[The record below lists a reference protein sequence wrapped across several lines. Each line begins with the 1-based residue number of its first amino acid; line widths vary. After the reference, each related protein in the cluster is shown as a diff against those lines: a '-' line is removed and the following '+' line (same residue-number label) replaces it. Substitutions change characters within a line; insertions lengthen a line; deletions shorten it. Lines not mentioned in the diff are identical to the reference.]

1 MKIFGPIILLN
12 LSSSAA
18 FTLSPQSKCSPAS
31 PLHMSTKNTNDHKLA
46 TELPTRRDSI
56 ATLLTSAIAFAT
68 TTTTVLTPTPSYARE
83 ALPEYLSEPTDAF
96 KESERQR
103 DEFRRKQ
110 LLVKKQFN
118 DAFARLTFDS
128 TTEDQI
134 RGDLEDLKSLI
145 IKTGGLP
152 TGIKKEEMVKIIRA
166 KKAKGFWPT
175 SVEYAYQALIR
186 ELAYQQS
193 PNKDKDVS
201 NPL

>member
-1 MKIFGPIILLN
+1 M
-12 LSSSAA
+12 
-18 FTLSPQSKCSPAS
+18 
-31 PLHMSTKNTNDHKLA
+31 
-46 TELPTRRDSI
+46 
-56 ATLLTSAIAFAT
+56 
-68 TTTTVLTPTPSYARE
+68 
-83 ALPEYLSEPTDAF
+83 
-96 KESERQR
+96 
-103 DEFRRKQ
+103 
-110 LLVKKQFN
+110 VKKQFN
-118 DAFARLTFDS
+118 DAFAKLTFDS

-152 TGIKKEEMVKIIRA
+152 VGIKKDELVKIIRA

>member
-1 MKIFGPIILLN
+1 MKIFGPIVLLN
-12 LSSSAA
+12 LNLGSAAA
-18 FTLSPQSKCSPAS
+18 FTLSPQHGQSKCPPLQSLSPKTTDVPS
-31 PLHMSTKNTNDHKLA
+31 
-46 TELPTRRDSI
+46 RRESI
-56 ATLLTSAIAFAT
+56 ARLVTSTIAAT
-68 TTTTVLTPTPSYARE
+68 TALTTLTHPTPSSARE

-118 DAFARLTFDS
+118 DSFAKLTFDS
-128 TTEDQI
+128 TTEEQI
-134 RGDLEDLKSLI
+134 RGDLEDLKQLI
-145 IKTGGLP
+145 ITTGGLP
-152 TGIKKEEMVKIIRA
+152 TGIKKEDMVKIIRA

>member
-1 MKIFGPIILLN
+1 
-12 LSSSAA
+12 
-18 FTLSPQSKCSPAS
+18 
-31 PLHMSTKNTNDHKLA
+31 MSTNDHHNEV
-46 TELPTRRDSI
+46 TELPSRRESI
-56 ATLLTSAIAFAT
+56 TTIVTTAIAFAT
-68 TTTTVLTPTPSYARE
+68 TTATLTAPSYARE
-83 ALPEYLSEPTDAF
+83 PSPEYLSEPTEAF

-110 LLVKKQFN
+110 LVLKKEFN

-134 RGDLEDLKSLI
+134 RGDIESIKALI

-152 TGIKKEEMVKIIRA
+152 AGIKKEEMVKIIRA

-175 SVEYAYQALIR
+175 SVEYEYQALIR

-193 PNKDKDVS
+193 PNKDKDVA

>member
-1 MKIFGPIILLN
+1 MKIFGPIVLLN
-12 LSSSAA
+12 LSTSAA
-18 FTLSPQSKCSPAS
+18 FTLSPQTKCSPTS
-31 PLHMSTKNTNDHKLA
+31 PLHMSTKNTNDD
-46 TELPTRRDSI
+46 LPSRRDSI
-56 ATLLTSAIAFAT
+56 ATLITSAIAFAT
-68 TTTTVLTPTPSYARE
+68 TTTVAPSSSYARE

-110 LLVKKQFN
+110 LVVKKQFN
-118 DAFARLTFDS
+118 DAFAKLTFDS

-152 TGIKKEEMVKIIRA
+152 VGIKKDELVKIIRA

>member
-1 MKIFGPIILLN
+1 MKIFVPIVLLN
-12 LSSSAA
+12 LGSGAA
-18 FTLSPQSKCSPAS
+18 FTLSPPQRQPKCA
-31 PLHMSTKNTNDHKLA
+31 PLHMSPPTDPT
-46 TELPTRRDSI
+46 TRRESL
-56 ATLLTSAIAFAT
+56 ASLLTSAIA
-68 TTTTVLTPTPSYARE
+68 LTAAGTGLSSPAPSSARE

-118 DAFARLTFDS
+118 DSFAKITFDS
-128 TTEDQI
+128 NTEDEI
-134 RGDLEDLKSLI
+134 RGDLENLKQLI
-145 IKTGGLP
+145 ITTGGLP
-152 TGIKKEEMVKIIRA
+152 IGIKKEDMVKIIRA

>member
-1 MKIFGPIILLN
+1 MKVYVPIILLN
-12 LSSSAA
+12 LGTCTA
-18 FTLSPQSKCSPAS
+18 FTLTPQIKCNPLSG
-31 PLHMSTKNTNDHKLA
+31 LHMSSQHVDENEVNEFT
-46 TELPTRRDSI
+46 TRRQSI
-56 ATLLTSAIAFAT
+56 AALVTSTIAFAT
-68 TTTTVLTPTPSYARE
+68 AVSPSEARE
-83 ALPEYLSEPTDAF
+83 ERPEYLSEPTEAF

-110 LLVKKQFN
+110 LVLKKQFN
-118 DAFARLTFDS
+118 DSFARLTFDS
-128 TTEDQI
+128 KTEDELKK
-134 RGDLEDLKSLI
+134 DLEDLKQLVI
-145 IKTGGLP
+145 DTGGLP
-152 TGIKKEEMVKIIRA
+152 AGVKKDEMVKIIRA